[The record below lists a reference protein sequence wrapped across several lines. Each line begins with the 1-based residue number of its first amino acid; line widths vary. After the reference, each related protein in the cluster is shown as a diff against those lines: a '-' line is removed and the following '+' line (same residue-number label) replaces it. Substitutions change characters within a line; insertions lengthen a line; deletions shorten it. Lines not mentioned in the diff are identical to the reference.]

1 MKGRG
6 MKCVLIV
13 LGVLTRWLS
22 CLPYPCWEHNR
33 TPGSMP
39 ARPRRSFTPKKWF
52 EYCSSSNIA
61 IKLVLGSGSE
71 LELEWFLWK
80 KRNALKTSARARSQN
95 CAGASDFRQS
105 WKTPWKSPTSHLI
118 TTSFGWFLFCCFP
131 RFPCDFIP
139 PSMPRRLSLPDAIC
153 FQAQWRSFSFLNCS
167 SPGLDCC
174 YSVTPVGWWEGHCG
188 LQSRNEV
195 GTQQIPFLDLDMDA
209 SFLGLRP
216 QGLV

>member
-13 LGVLTRWLS
+13 MGVLTWWLS
-22 CLPYPCWEHNR
+22 CLPYPCREHNR

-52 EYCSSSNIA
+52 ENCSSSNIA

-71 LELEWFLWK
+71 LELEWFFWK

-95 CAGASDFRQS
+95 CAEASDFRQS
-105 WKTPWKSPTSHLI
+105 SKTPWKSPTSHLI

-139 PSMPRRLSLPDAIC
+139 SSMLPGHSDILSPSSSAP
-153 FQAQWRSFSFLNCS
+153 FQAWTAATMWPPWVDGKATVACRAGMKL
-167 SPGLDCC
+167 
-174 YSVTPVGWWEGHCG
+174 EH
-188 LQSRNEV
+188 SRYRFW
-195 GTQQIPFLDLDMDA
+195 TWTWMHPSWA
-209 SFLGLRP
+209 SGPRD
-216 QGLV
+216 